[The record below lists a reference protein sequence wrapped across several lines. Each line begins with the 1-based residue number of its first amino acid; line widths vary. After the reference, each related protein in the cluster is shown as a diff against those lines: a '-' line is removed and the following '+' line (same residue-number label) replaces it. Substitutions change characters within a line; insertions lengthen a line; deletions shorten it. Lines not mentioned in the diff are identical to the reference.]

1 MSARRFLGLAVVAC
15 VPWAASA
22 FTARLDD
29 SLSPRPQVVA
39 PQVLSEQGRPLDDM
53 LGDAV
58 PQYGISRF
66 GRVEYRL
73 ATAPYVGKR
82 ARIFYVVPAPVQGLR
97 SPAGLRMSWRGSGL
111 FADGSA
117 RGGER
122 RLVWSGVVRDPVMRE
137 SLDLTMEVR
146 LSELMLRPQGGLS
159 VESYFEIE
167 VTR

>member
-1 MSARRFLGLAVVAC
+1 MSRFLLAVAMVGC
-15 VPWAASA
+15 MPWAANA

-29 SLSPRPQVVA
+29 SLSPRPQVIA
-39 PQVLSEQGRPLDDM
+39 PQVLSEHGRPLDDM

-82 ARIFYVVPAPVQGLR
+82 ARIFYVVPALVPGLR
-97 SPAGLRMSWRGSGL
+97 SPAGLRMTWRGNGM

-137 SLDLTMEVR
+137 SLELTMEVR

>member
-1 MSARRFLGLAVVAC
+1 MRSLAV
-15 VPWAASA
+15 AALAGLSLGQA
-22 FTARLDD
+22 MAQVARLDD
-29 SLSPRPQVVA
+29 SLSPRPQVLA
-39 PQVLSEQGRPLDDM
+39 PRVLSEFGRPLDDM
-53 LGDAV
+53 APGSPV
-58 PQYGISRF
+58 PQFGISRF
-66 GRVEYRL
+66 GHVEFRL

-82 ARIFYVVPAPVQGLR
+82 ARIYYVVPALVPGLR
-97 SPAGLRMSWRGSGL
+97 SPSGLRMSWRGSGV

-146 LSELMLRPQGGLS
+146 LGELTLRPQGALS

-167 VTR
+167 VTP